1 MDYLDCEKMANIVLR
16 YNKLPVTDENLGIV
30 IGFILRANHK
40 YNKDIGN
47 EYGFRKSY
55 IDFAIKS
62 IRSLRKK
69 RFLEKVIYV
78 DDFTKIKQNISKTDF
93 NSDLFW
99 EDLQKKLTN
108 REFAAII
115 GRVKYS
121 KTLREISQENGF
133 SIQSAKNYINSASRK
148 IKKWYS

>member
-121 KTLREISQENGF
+121 KTLREISEENGF